1 MTGLL
6 KGKTALVTGAR
17 RGIGMAVARCFAS
30 AGADVFACARKPDDA
45 FEASLAL
52 LADEYGVVI
61 TPLYFDLDSH
71 DQVREVS
78 KSLVALK
85 KPIDILV
92 NNAGIS
98 INALLQMSTMESLE
112 KQLSSNFVGP
122 MLLTQ
127 YLSKIMGKYGGG
139 NIINIASIAGMDGPM
154 GRVGYG
160 GSKAAL
166 ICATK
171 VLAKELAVKNIRVNA
186 IAPGIIDTEMLAGN
200 MTDAIIHETLQ
211 STCLQRIGKPEEI
224 AKVALFL
231 ASDLSSY
238 VTGQVIRADGG
249 KA

>member
-17 RGIGMAVARCFAS
+17 RGIGMAVTKCFAS
-30 AGADVFACARKPDDA
+30 AGADVFACARKQDDS

-52 LADEYGVVI
+52 LANEYGVI
-61 TPLYFDLDSH
+61 LNPLYFDLDMSE
-71 DQVREVS
+71 QVREAS
-78 KSLVALK
+78 RSLGALK

-127 YLSKIMGKYGGG
+127 YVSKIMGKYGGG
-139 NIINIASIAGMDGPM
+139 YIINIASIAGLDGPM

-171 VLAKELAVKNIRVNA
+171 ILAKELAGKNIRVNA
-186 IAPGIIDTEMLAGN
+186 IAPGIINTEMLAGN
-200 MTDAIIHETLQ
+200 MTDEIINEAIQ
-211 STCLQRIGKPEEI
+211 ATCLQRIGKPEEI
-224 AKVALFL
+224 ANVALFL

>member
-1 MTGLL
+1 MPKLL
-6 KGKTALVTGAR
+6 EGKTALVTGAR
-17 RGIGMAVARCFAS
+17 RGIGIAVTKSFAS
-30 AGADVFACARKPDDA
+30 AGADVWACARKQDDK
-45 FEASLAL
+45 FEACLVEIAE
-52 LADEYGVVI
+52 EYGVVVK
-61 TPLYFDLDSH
+61 PLYFDLDFH
-71 DQVREVS
+71 EQVREAS
-78 KSLVALK
+78 KSLVAQK

-98 INALLQMSTMESLE
+98 INALLQMSTMDSLE

-127 YLSKIMGKYGGG
+127 YVSKIMGKYGGG
-139 NIINIASIAGMDGPM
+139 SIINIASIAGLDGHM

-171 VLAKELAVKNIRVNA
+171 VLAKELAGKGIRVNA

-200 MTDAIIHETLQ
+200 MTDDIINEAIK

-224 AKVALFL
+224 ADIAIFL
-231 ASDLSSY
+231 ASELSSY

-249 KA
+249 KV

>member
-17 RGIGMAVARCFAS
+17 RGIGMAVTKCFAS
-30 AGADVFACARKPDDA
+30 AGTDVWACARKQDDT
-45 FEASLAL
+45 FEASLAQM
-52 LADEYGVVI
+52 ADDYGVAI
-61 TPLYFDLDSH
+61 SPLYFDLDMH
-71 DQVREVS
+71 DQIREAA

-98 INALLQMSTMESLE
+98 INALLQMSTMESLG
-112 KQLSSNFVGP
+112 KQLSSNFLGP

-127 YLSKIMGKYGGG
+127 YVSKIMGKYNGGS
-139 NIINIASIAGMDGPM
+139 IINIASIAGIDGPM

-171 VLAKELAVKNIRVNA
+171 VLAKELAGKGIRVNA

-200 MTDAIIHETLQ
+200 MTDEIISETVH
-211 STCLQRIGKPEEI
+211 SSCLQRIGKPEEI
-224 AKVALFL
+224 ADIALFL

-249 KA
+249 KL

>member
-6 KGKTALVTGAR
+6 KGKIALVTGSR
-17 RGIGMAVARCFAS
+17 RGIGMAVTKCFAS
-30 AGADVFACARKPDDA
+30 AGADVFACARKQDDA

-52 LADEYGVVI
+52 LAHEYGVI
-61 TPLYFDLDSH
+61 INPLYFDLDMNE
-71 DQVREVS
+71 QIRETS

-85 KPIDILV
+85 RPIDILV

-112 KQLSSNFVGP
+112 KQLSSNFLGP

-127 YLSKIMGKYGGG
+127 YVSKIMGKYGGG
-139 NIINIASIAGMDGPM
+139 NIINIASIAGLDGPM

-171 VLAKELAVKNIRVNA
+171 VLAKELAGKNIRVNA
-186 IAPGIIDTEMLAGN
+186 IAPGIINTEMLAGN
-200 MTDAIIHETLQ
+200 MADEIVNETIHT
-211 STCLQRIGKPEEI
+211 TCLQRIGKPEEI
-224 AKVALFL
+224 ANVALFL